1 MTRDPLMRAW
11 FWLGALSLAGALI
24 TRAPDVT
31 GLAVVILGLAFA
43 KARLILHH
51 YLGLAGAP
59 SWRRGFDMVVAGFC
73 LLLAALALL
82 A

>member
-1 MTRDPLMRAW
+1 MTRDPLIRAW
-11 FWLGALSLAGALI
+11 GLLVGLSVAGALI

-31 GLAVVILGLAFA
+31 GSAALILAMAFV

-59 SWRRGFDMVVAGFC
+59 SWRRGFDMVVAGVC
-73 LLLAALALL
+73 VLLAALAL
-82 A
+82 AA